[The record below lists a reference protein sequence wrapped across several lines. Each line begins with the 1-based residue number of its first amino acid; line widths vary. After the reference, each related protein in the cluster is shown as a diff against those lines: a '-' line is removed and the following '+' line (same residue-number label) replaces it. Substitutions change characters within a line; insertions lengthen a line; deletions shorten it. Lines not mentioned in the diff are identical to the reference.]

1 MVNKEELSAHV
12 KLEANQYGEK
22 WAMVLFLV
30 NQVKPGEFQQNTTRN
45 SAQKTFVPIWSLLF
59 KNQSNRMIVFI
70 TMAFVC
76 IGWFYK
82 ERKKKTTIDSSKDE
96 NVNSNYRDSAEF
108 FVTDLNSSLC

>member
-1 MVNKEELSAHV
+1 MTKFCSGLGIKPKRMKIKIISILSVVVNKEELSAHV

-76 IGWFYK
+76 IG
-82 ERKKKTTIDSSKDE
+82 
-96 NVNSNYRDSAEF
+96 
-108 FVTDLNSSLC
+108 